1 MPRRTVLMIVGV
13 AAAIALA
20 TTLWMM
26 LRGDDPKAEIQAVI
40 DRTVEAA
47 ENKEIGTI
55 LEAVS
60 DDFSGHGMDR
70 KELRRMIFA
79 LIHRSQWRRI
89 FVTGTDIEL
98 QSDDRARV
106 TTGAVMARGNDVK
119 TIEQAAL
126 QTRTDT
132 LRFDIG
138 FKKEGGDWKVYRIN
152 YRRVAPQD
160 LLEGVLPGR

>member
-1 MPRRTVLMIVGV
+1 MPRRTILLVIAV

-20 TTLWMM
+20 TSLWWM
-26 LRGDDPKAEIQAVI
+26 LADDDPKAEIRAVI

-55 LEAVS
+55 LDAVS
-60 DDFSGHGMDR
+60 EDFSGHGLDR
-70 KELRRMIFA
+70 RELRRMIFA

-98 QSDDRARV
+98 QGGDRARV
-106 TTGAVMARGNDVK
+106 TTGALMTRGNDVK

-132 LRFDIG
+132 LRFDLG
-138 FKKEGGDWKVYRIN
+138 FKKEDGQWRVYRLN
-152 YRRVAPQD
+152 YKRVAPHEI
-160 LLEGVLPGR
+160 LEGILP